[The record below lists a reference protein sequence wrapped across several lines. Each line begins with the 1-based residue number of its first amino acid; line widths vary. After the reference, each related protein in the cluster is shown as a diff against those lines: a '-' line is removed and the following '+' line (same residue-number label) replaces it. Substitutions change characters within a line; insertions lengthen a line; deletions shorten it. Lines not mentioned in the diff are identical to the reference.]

1 MGVRISRL
9 TALLAM
15 LALVATAC
23 AGQTATAGEA
33 PESLAST
40 EDAEAQ
46 VTATTEAP
54 LDRVV
59 VAARDDVAASPL
71 WIADSEGF
79 FAANGIEVV
88 FRPVTN
94 ASELTSLLSRNEA
107 QVAVDSSATAI
118 VRAERFLAD
127 ISIVA
132 YLEATQIGLSDGRG
146 TMTLVAPAA
155 NAGNGWT
162 GCELVGQRIGVDSLT
177 SLQTI
182 SLRQMFL
189 NSPCGDDEGLEI
201 SVEDGQS
208 EDGQSEDGQTD
219 SNDDDN
225 AGDAEIIGAGIELV
239 ELDAV
244 SLKAALQNGDVD
256 AGVFAEPNT
265 TRLLRESDN
274 PDIQVPIAVVANLD
288 QELCSGN
295 RCPTS
300 VAVAA
305 NTWVEV
311 NPDVASRFNTAIN
324 ESIAWIL
331 DNNLEYRA
339 ALVSCCALTTNDASD
354 VPKPNLI
361 GADGELIVDLPRIVD
376 VLLDQGEITNRDI
389 ASELIPDLG

>member
-1 MGVRISRL
+1 
-9 TALLAM
+9 M

-162 GCELVGQRIGVDSLT
+162 GCELSL
-177 SLQTI
+177 I
-182 SLRQMFL
+182 H
-189 NSPCGDDEGLEI
+189 I
-201 SVEDGQS
+201 
-208 EDGQSEDGQTD
+208 
-219 SNDDDN
+219 
-225 AGDAEIIGAGIELV
+225 
-239 ELDAV
+239 
-244 SLKAALQNGDVD
+244 
-256 AGVFAEPNT
+256 
-265 TRLLRESDN
+265 
-274 PDIQVPIAVVANLD
+274 
-288 QELCSGN
+288 
-295 RCPTS
+295 
-300 VAVAA
+300 
-305 NTWVEV
+305 
-311 NPDVASRFNTAIN
+311 
-324 ESIAWIL
+324 
-331 DNNLEYRA
+331 
-339 ALVSCCALTTNDASD
+339 
-354 VPKPNLI
+354 
-361 GADGELIVDLPRIVD
+361 
-376 VLLDQGEITNRDI
+376 
-389 ASELIPDLG
+389 